1 MKVHRSG
8 SWQMVATRCL
18 VPFLLFTSIDVLTVH
33 YHPRSRCVFLYHTDT
48 EYSSASSHRCEQSLR
63 IFKTTTTNSC
73 KEEEEEEEKPP
84 TPNRAS
90 FCKYTTKQ
98 KMKKW
103 QLTSDLISS
112 DEERKERRSEQQK
125 EQIPLSLS
133 LSSVSHLCPSPLL
146 KANPPH

>member
-18 VPFLLFTSIDVLTVH
+18 VPFLLFTSIDVLIVH

-63 IFKTTTTNSC
+63 IFKTTTTTNSC

-90 FCKYTTKQ
+90 FCKYTTEQ
-98 KMKKW
+98 KKKW

-112 DEERKERRSEQQK
+112 DEERKERSEQK
-125 EQIPLSLS
+125 EKYKSFSFFGFTLVFISATES
-133 LSSVSHLCPSPLL
+133 
-146 KANPPH
+146 